1 MYDLVAG
8 SLLLLSVFAWPWIA
22 ANMTIWIFIAILIW
36 TPLLHRGANIIG
48 YLIGIK
54 QVPW

>member
-1 MYDLVAG
+1 M
-8 SLLLLSVFAWPWIA
+8 
-22 ANMTIWIFIAILIW
+22 W